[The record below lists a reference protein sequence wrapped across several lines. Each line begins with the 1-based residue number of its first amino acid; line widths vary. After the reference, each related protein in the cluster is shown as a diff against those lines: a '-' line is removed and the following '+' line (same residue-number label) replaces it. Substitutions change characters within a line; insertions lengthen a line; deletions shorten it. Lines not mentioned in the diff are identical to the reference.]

1 MPSEKYEE
9 LRRKIYNAVG
19 DQTPY
24 TEFIQRCAKTFNEKE
39 YVIAIAI
46 DYNVYHK
53 YVDKFRLNNKFY
65 LKKNAFISSNVPAFR

>member
-19 DQTPY
+19 EKTPY
-24 TEFIQRCAKTFNEKE
+24 TDFIKICAKTFNEKE

-53 YVDKFRLNNKFY
+53 YVEKFRLNNKFY